1 MPLNMAD
8 VLARYALRQ
17 HVTPR
22 SWVTQ
27 AVLAARSPGA
37 RCSWGQGAQQPYG
50 TNLPPVRVG
59 ILTGGGDCPG
69 LNAVLRAVVRR
80 GERSYGDEIIGFS
93 DAWDG
98 VRAGR
103 TVALTVEM
111 MRGMLPRGGT
121 ILGTRRGSPY
131 DHADGV
137 AQVHQTF
144 AQFGLEALIVVGG
157 NGSLSVAHRLAVEEG
172 LPIVGV
178 PKTIDNDIVGT
189 DQTFGFDT
197 AVQIATDAIDR
208 LHTTAESHERVMV
221 VEVMGRHSGWIAAY
235 AGIAGGASVILVPEV
250 PFDID
255 EVVQRLERRHRRG
268 RYASIVV
275 VAEGA
280 EPKPGTFETP
290 ERVYDQFGHVRLGGI
305 AETIAKVVG
314 ERTGFETRV
323 VLLGHVQRGGTPTA
337 FDRVLST
344 RYGVAAMD
352 LVHQHRWGEMVVL
365 RGSEI
370 ASAPLALAVGKTR
383 PVDPGLYATAE
394 VFFS

>member
-1 MPLNMAD
+1 
-8 VLARYALRQ
+8 
-17 HVTPR
+17 
-22 SWVTQ
+22 
-27 AVLAARSPGA
+27 
-37 RCSWGQGAQQPYG
+37 
-50 TNLPPVRVG
+50 
-59 ILTGGGDCPG
+59 
-69 LNAVLRAVVRR
+69 
-80 GERSYGDEIIGFS
+80 
-93 DAWDG
+93 
-98 VRAGR
+98 
-103 TVALTVEM
+103 
-111 MRGMLPRGGT
+111 
-121 ILGTRRGSPY
+121 
-131 DHADGV
+131 
-137 AQVHQTF
+137 
-144 AQFGLEALIVVGG
+144 
-157 NGSLSVAHRLAVEEG
+157 
-172 LPIVGV
+172 
-178 PKTIDNDIVGT
+178 
-189 DQTFGFDT
+189 
-197 AVQIATDAIDR
+197 
-208 LHTTAESHERVMV
+208 MV

-305 AETIAKVVG
+305 AETIAKGVG